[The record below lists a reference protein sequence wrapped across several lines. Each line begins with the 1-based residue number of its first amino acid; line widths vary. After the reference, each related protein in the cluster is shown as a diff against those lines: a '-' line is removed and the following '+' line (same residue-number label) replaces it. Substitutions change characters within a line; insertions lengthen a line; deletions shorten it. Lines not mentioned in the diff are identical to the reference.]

1 MENGHTAKNET
12 TRSLEETERILSI
25 KKHPGNLIY
34 VYFENGQGLWPL
46 DKKVSILFHYLWLD
60 KCMQYG
66 WLLNK
71 NSTSL
76 WCIKAIYSVSDLY
89 MWRWQHF
96 RENLSACQPVAVL
109 VPKLIWLFPA
119 KVCNWY
125 CASTGQLIS
134 ETTVELNIYRDTERV
149 WKPYSATR
157 WHEDVFSVAIY
168 ICRSCDRSLVSFTVQ
183 YRSCVV
189 FFAKQTMGPH

>member
-1 MENGHTAKNET
+1 
-12 TRSLEETERILSI
+12 
-25 KKHPGNLIY
+25 
-34 VYFENGQGLWPL
+34 
-46 DKKVSILFHYLWLD
+46 
-60 KCMQYG
+60 
-66 WLLNK
+66 
-71 NSTSL
+71 
-76 WCIKAIYSVSDLY
+76 
-89 MWRWQHF
+89 MWRWQNF

-125 CASTGQLIS
+125 CDSTGQLIS

-149 WKPYSATR
+149 WKLCSATR

-183 YRSCVV
+183 FNKLDHRSCVFFFCKANDGATLTSIQPGSVSDLSQFALKKCSHLFRSISVCLEKV
-189 FFAKQTMGPH
+189 FTLV